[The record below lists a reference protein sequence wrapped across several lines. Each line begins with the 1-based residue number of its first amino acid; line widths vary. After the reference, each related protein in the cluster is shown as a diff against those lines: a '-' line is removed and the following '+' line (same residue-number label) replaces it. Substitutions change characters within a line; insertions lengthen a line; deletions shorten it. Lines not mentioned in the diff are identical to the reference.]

1 MLKLEVKLGVIE
13 SYTVNFGK
21 KEVKGDRN
29 SPSFKCLL
37 TCI

>member
-1 MLKLEVKLGVIE
+1 MLKFEVRLGVIE
-13 SYTVNFGK
+13 SYTENFEK

-29 SPSFKCLL
+29 SPSVKYLL